1 MTLPCAFKRN
11 ASEHAEKLEA
21 HGCSPLLE
29 AQVHSFVSGL
39 YHVQLWDFDFEGALP
54 YASESA
60 AFEHLEKHVENYKPP
75 ACFPLLEATMVCQIR
90 VNRGQM
96 FRDHVLP
103 LIKRMAKPTDIAVMN
118 FA

>member
-1 MTLPCAFKRN
+1 MQI
-11 ASEHAEKLEA
+11 SLEQMDSPLFWELR
-21 HGCSPLLE
+21 CSPL
-29 AQVHSFVSGL
+29 FSGFPL
-39 YHVQLWDFDFEGALP
+39 VQLWDFDFEGALP

-60 AFEHLEKHVENYKPP
+60 AFEHLEKHVENYKPS

-90 VNRGQM
+90 VNKGQM

>member
-1 MTLPCAFKRN
+1 MQI
-11 ASEHAEKLEA
+11 SLEQMDSPLFWELR
-21 HGCSPLLE
+21 CSPL
-29 AQVHSFVSGL
+29 FSGFPL
-39 YHVQLWDFDFEGALP
+39 VQLWDFDFEGALP

-90 VNRGQM
+90 VNKGQM